1 MAMQIESR
9 DESGGRVLQVVGEV
23 DMDSSPRLRDE
34 ISKSLKARGAASLK
48 VRLQDVDYVDSSG
61 IAVLIQGMKDAGKA
75 GVAFALLDPSTNVRS
90 VIELAMLQEVFTIEE
105 TSD

>member
-34 ISKSLKARGAASLK
+34 IHRNL
-48 VRLQDVDYVDSSG
+48 
-61 IAVLIQGMKDAGKA
+61 
-75 GVAFALLDPSTNVRS
+75 
-90 VIELAMLQEVFTIEE
+90 
-105 TSD
+105 